1 MPDLKSGH
9 NSVGRYGLWL
19 RLATVSAASAAEAA
33 ELLSE
38 EDLVVAGGVRGAHR
52 PTILQVGVEAASG
65 RCLQQTLEPRS
76 QG

>member
-9 NSVGRYGLWL
+9 ISVRRCWLGLG
-19 RLATVSAASAAEAA
+19 LATVSAAGAAEAA
-33 ELLSE
+33 QLLPE

-52 PTILQVGVEAASG
+52 PTILQVLAQAASG